1 MPRKNGIVLS
11 ALVLLG
17 TLVFSCSLFARS
29 PRADAKNKKTLP
41 RAEQASLFY
50 LEGIKSNV
58 LEGDSARAK
67 AWFKKVLLVLS
78 PINMPSL
85 GNRSYPVCSV
95 FQTSKQ
101 IITSRRDAVTC
112 LTNNRNRILL

>member
-58 LEGDSARAK
+58 LEGIVRQALQIPDVISAG
-67 AWFKKVLLVLS
+67 WEVL
-78 PINMPSL
+78 
-85 GNRSYPVCSV
+85 
-95 FQTSKQ
+95 
-101 IITSRRDAVTC
+101 
-112 LTNNRNRILL
+112 